1 MKSRGDLDTCTLYTR
16 PSIKSLQFIVRVL
29 NEEADAHELRKH
41 VRSWEASGPN
51 LRKLLTSDP
60 ELERKLNEGR
70 TILVPDGASA
80 KILPIPWGA
89 GEGSLSSEQAA
100 IAMFFTL
107 ITHPM
112 LSMFGGPC
120 CRCDRYFIRKSKHR
134 IQYCS
139 PRCGRLQSA
148 QRATKRARQDAHATK
163 VRAAQL
169 AIDSLAPATFKR
181 NWKDVVTGRTEIS
194 TRWLT
199 RALNKGEIRTRTHG

>member
-1 MKSRGDLDTCTLYTR
+1 MRVHGDSETCTLYTR

-41 VRSWEASGPN
+41 VRRWEASGPN

-60 ELERKLNEGR
+60 ELGRKLNEGR
-70 TILVPDGASA
+70 TLLVPDGASA

-89 GEGSLSSEQAA
+89 GEGSLSSEQGA

-107 ITHPM
+107 VTHPM
-112 LSMFGGPC
+112 LPMFGGRC
-120 CRCDRYFIRKSKHR
+120 GRCDRYFIRKSKHR
-134 IQYCS
+134 MRYCS

-148 QRATKRARQDAHATK
+148 QRATKKARQEAHAAK
-163 VRAAQL
+163 VRTAQL
-169 AIDSLAPATFKR
+169 AINSLAPATFKR
-181 NWKDVVTGRTEIS
+181 NWKDVVTGRTGIS

-199 RALNKGEIRTRTHG
+199 RALNKGEIRNHVL